1 MPRGAHSRPSRLR
14 RSHRSA
20 AEIAEIDGATR
31 AYTSRRWF
39 GLGGLA
45 VGGATS
51 LAIGAVLGGA
61 LTGVPILLPPP
72 EATSAVPQ
80 VTVGHG
86 AEGAKGSTIQLS
98 RFDLNGTDARTPLG
112 ELLAALAGRI
122 ASEAGDRGGG
132 VESSQS
138 ATNQWAARSATGGSR
153 SGQGG
158 SGSSSGTTPSA
169 QGTSGSQDPSSS
181 TDPVGGSTSQA
192 LGTVGQVVSQLPLV
206 GSVASNAVG
215 AVGAAAGSATSAV
228 SSAASSSAAA
238 SGVTSTVNGLLRC
251 ADGALVDNVAKCPV
265 ATGTSSVTAP

>member
-14 RSHRSA
+14 RSRRSA
-20 AEIAEIDGATR
+20 AEIDGATR
-31 AYTSRRWF
+31 AFTNRRWF

-72 EATSAVPQ
+72 QTTSAVPQ

-98 RFDLNGTDARTPLG
+98 RFDLTGTAAGTPLG

-122 ASEAGDRGGG
+122 ASEAGARGGAG
-132 VESSQS
+132 ESSQS
-138 ATNQWAARSATGGSR
+138 ATVEWAAHSAAGGSR

-158 SGSSSGTTPSA
+158 SGTSPGTSTSA
-169 QGTSGSQDPSSS
+169 QSGSGSQDPSNS
-181 TDPVGGSTSQA
+181 TDPAGSSTSQA

-206 GSVASNAVG
+206 GSVASSAVG
-215 AVGAAAGSATSAV
+215 AVGAATGSATSAV
-228 SSAASSSAAA
+228 SSAASSSAASSGA
-238 SGVTSTVNGLLRC
+238 SSTVNGLIRC
-251 ADGALVDNVAKCPV
+251 ADGTSVNDLAKCQG